1 MIYVLQTARILAK
14 LSLAYNRKKKEIELS
29 EPLPN
34 NVRLANL
41 HTSFGENKHVEAV
54 VFSKILIQAIQEGTV
69 YVYDLKLNGMED
81 EEAII
86 LVLELLARASR
97 YLPIVID
104 FRENLTRIRFD
115 ADYLSAV
122 LDGGKIYERETF
134 HSLPDLLVHFFTLYK
149 KFLNNQISHSY
160 FIGWISDNY
169 RIDNHLKMSYMT
181 QFLAPHERFILFY
194 LLHRKLTFSSDC
206 IMLRDEFFLDELYD
220 LGFNNLHFSKSFTK
234 FVNVHY
240 NDFGDVE
247 GFSLK
252 SRKDFLKD
260 FEDNDYGGTIKVLI
274 DSLFTDVYPLVS
286 KIGLQVLDD
295 HLIDQLYTMANE
307 LGFKALYINFLKGIN
322 SVKTEQDFSEFL
334 NQIQFD
340 VKYFL
345 EESKNADNRMIFIC
359 GLTTF
364 LGEISSFQRKK
375 LLKCVK
381 YMLELKEKRLKIL
394 LAMDD
399 ISDFQLDK
407 AFYID
412 FPDEDVEK
420 KQHDKREAAKADRYE
435 LLRYKS
441 FLRVARLEELRKRST

>member
-41 HTSFGENKHVEAV
+41 HASFGENKLVEAV

-69 YVYDLKLNGMED
+69 YVYDLELKGVED

-97 YLPIVID
+97 YLPIVIY
-104 FRENLTRIRFD
+104 FHENLTRIRFD

-122 LDGGKIYERETF
+122 LEGDKKYEKETF

-149 KFLNNQISHSY
+149 KFLNNHISHSY
-160 FIGWISDNY
+160 FLRWISDNY
-169 RIDNHLKMSYMT
+169 RIDNHLKMSYMA

-194 LLHRKLTFSSDC
+194 LLHRKLTFSSDS

-220 LGFNNLHFSKSFTK
+220 LGFNNLQFSKSFTK
-234 FVNVHY
+234 FVDVHY
-240 NDFGDVE
+240 DDFADLE

-252 SRKDFLKD
+252 RMEDTLKEFAD
-260 FEDNDYGGTIKVLI
+260 HDYGGSIKVLM
-274 DSLFTDVYPLVS
+274 DTLFTETYPLVS
-286 KIGLQVLDD
+286 KIGLQVHDD
-295 HLIDQLYTMANE
+295 HLVGQLYTMADE
-307 LGFKALYINFLKGIN
+307 LEFKALYINVLKGISAIKN
-322 SVKTEQDFSEFL
+322 EQDFSEFL
-334 NQIQFD
+334 NQIQLD

-345 EESKNADNRMIFIC
+345 EESKSEVNRVIFIC
-359 GLTTF
+359 GLTT
-364 LGEISSFQRKK
+364 LLAEISSFQKKK
-375 LLKCVK
+375 LLKCIK
-381 YMLELKEKRLKIL
+381 SLLELKEKSLKML
-394 LAMDD
+394 LAIDD
-399 ISDFQLDK
+399 LSDFQLDK
-407 AFYID
+407 AFFID
-412 FPDEDVEK
+412 FPDEDVAK
-420 KQHDKREAAKADRYE
+420 KQSEKREAAKAERYE

-441 FLRVARLEELRKRST
+441 FLRVARLEELRKWSK